1 MNTYEDLYNFLK
13 NNKIDLKSW
22 LEEKWEGK
30 DKQEVLLRLF
40 GKLGL
45 INKLNN
51 YTVCNGNFNLK
62 NITKQESFN
71 DIFYNKSN
79 KLINL
84 KDKGDSSDLTL
95 IHNKNDKH
103 LLAITSKNINKMN
116 VDNLDIDKI
125 LTNFNKYEKDGFK
138 MSLGICIRDINVFN
152 EMVKNIEYT
161 NNDLKNIIIKEDT
174 IVIDWNDLIESYN
187 LFKDIYGN
195 IEIKNIIKNNKHV
208 VVLRMHQ
215 KLGVIKTI
223 NMKNDNKNKIL
234 WGHIQR
240 SGKSYIMCGTII
252 EDSKNKDKCN
262 YLIIT
267 TAPNETIEQYIKT
280 FNCFQL
286 NHFNII
292 HLHGNNKN
300 PTLQNKNIIICSK
313 QFLDNKNN
321 IEPKS
326 KACKPTKIDIKRS
339 VNNYLK
345 KDNLP
350 LIKSYNDNEIK
361 ELREKYN
368 ITDDEILKDK
378 IGIQKIEKNK
388 INDIPWLK
396 GLNID
401 IRFLDESHNG
411 GTTELAQ
418 NTLEYYGKNSFT
430 IQITG
435 TYTKPVNDYNIPKEN
450 WILWD
455 LEDIRLCQNIDKEC
469 NIEKL
474 IKKHGN
480 EIKDIILQYSLH
492 NIKEEYSKYPELIVL
507 TNEIKDDIKKEII
520 ENTKDNNYGWSIES
534 SFLLKQGLNEKN
546 EIIYKD
552 EFQNE
557 NEATKIWYN
566 IFGKRSNFN
575 IPDKNYSDDIIFI
588 KRIEKICKNPTINSR
603 FIGDTEEPMIIMVF
617 LPQNNIDL
625 ISKATEKLLIKYN
638 IIPEYEI
645 ICINSNTT
653 KNPKQS
659 IEDART
665 RAKNS
670 NNKKGV
676 LVLSGR
682 QCSLGVS
689 IDNCDIVLL
698 LNNNMSFDMIYQMMF
713 RCMTEGKNKKCG
725 FVVDL
730 NIHRVNQT
738 IMIDYA
744 LLTKPDIHP
753 KEGIKYL
760 LQERLI
766 NLNPDHWMPTFGNNN
781 SDKINI
787 ICENIYNMYS
797 SNTEC
802 ALAHILERLKF
813 KQILLSKDEEKMFKL
828 MFQNNSSTKEV
839 KELIEKIKD
848 SLDTE
853 EENIKKGI
861 EKTKIENK
869 IKNEEYINYEEEEKE
884 EKFNYM
890 DILKHIIP
898 LICILTIH
906 NKETS
911 FIEMYNIIKQNINIY
926 DILIKQIISWYGKNV
941 DNNSIVQF
949 IETYIKYMKND
960 KEVNQ
965 IIRTVKE
972 LFAKNINNQ
981 NELSKLIDKYLIPQE
996 LEKKKNAEVS
1006 TPYKLRQEMLD
1017 KMPKDFWKKCNKVI
1031 EPCVGKGGFLIDII
1045 SRFMDG
1051 LKEEIL
1057 DEKIRYKKIVEECIY
1072 FSDINETNI
1081 FICKLLI
1088 DPYNEYKLNYN
1099 IGNTLELDIK
1109 KKWNLEKFNAVITN
1123 PPYNEDPE
1131 NSNDPH
1137 QKPVYQYWIYKFEK
1151 ICDYLLF
1158 ITPSKWFTSDDK
1170 LLVDLR
1176 EYMKKCKIQFII
1188 HYPNDNVFDNVK
1200 IKGGVSYYL
1209 IDKSFTG
1216 NTLFNEN
1223 MIEINKFDI
1232 ILEPKYY
1239 NLINYIEKYCT
1250 KNLSD
1255 LYSSQGTYI
1264 NGELEKLIKTKED
1277 NNSIVCYASQN
1288 KGFKSYINKNL
1299 IKKKYNYWKVI
1310 TTAAAYKGTSG
1321 FFKIFIGNE
1330 NEIHSRS
1337 YISFTVNSEL
1347 EAKSL
1352 ESYLKCKFT
1361 HVLLSSRKITHNLT
1375 NKNIFKWIP
1384 LVPLNK
1390 IWSNTEIY
1398 KYFNMSDDLI
1408 KCIED
1413 IKIEGC
1419 YDN

>member
-13 NNKIDLKSW
+13 NNSIDLKSW

-62 NITKQESFN
+62 NITKQETFKN
-71 DIFYNKSN
+71 IFYNDKN
-79 KLINL
+79 QLINL
-84 KDKGDSSDLTL
+84 KDKGDASDLTL

-103 LLAITSKNINKMN
+103 LLAITSKNINNLN
-116 VDNLDIDKI
+116 VGNLDIDKI
-125 LTNFNKYEKDGFK
+125 LTNFKKYEKDGFT
-138 MSLGICIRDINVFN
+138 MSLGICIRNINVFN

-161 NNDLKNIIIKEDT
+161 NNDLKNIIKKEDT

-215 KLGVIKTI
+215 KLGVIKTM
-223 NMKNDNKNKIL
+223 NMKNYNKNKIL

-262 YLIIT
+262 YLIMT
-267 TAPNETIEQYIKT
+267 TAPNETIEQYLYAL
-280 FNCFQL
+280 NCFQL
-286 NHFNII
+286 NDFNII
-292 HLHGNNKN
+292 NLNGNNKS
-300 PTLQNKNIIICSK
+300 PKLSNKNIIICSK
-313 QFLDNKNN
+313 QFLDNKNDLN
-321 IEPKS
+321 EKNT
-326 KACKPTKIDIKRS
+326 KNTKITKTDIKKS
-339 VNNYLK
+339 VNKHLE
-345 KDNLP
+345 KDN
-350 LIKSYNDNEIK
+350 KKTKTKYSDDEIEKLLK
-361 ELREKYN
+361 EYN
-368 ITDDEILKDK
+368 ITNEEILKDK
-378 IGIQKIEKNK
+378 SSNK
-388 INDIPWLK
+388 ITIIEWLK
-396 GLNID
+396 NMNID

-411 GTTELAQ
+411 GTTQLAKD
-418 NTLEYYGKNSFT
+418 TLEYYGKNSFT

-435 TYTKPVNDYNIPKEN
+435 TYSKTVNNYNIPKEN
-450 WILWD
+450 CILWD
-455 LEDIRLCQNIDKEC
+455 LEDIRLCQNIDKEG

-474 IKKHGN
+474 VSKHGN
-480 EIKDIILQYSLH
+480 EIKDIISQYSFD
-492 NIKEEYSKYPELIVL
+492 NIKEEYSKYPELMIL
-507 TNEIKDDIKKEII
+507 TNKLKEDVKKDII
-520 ENTKDNNYGWSIES
+520 ENTKDNNYGWSIEGA
-534 SFLLKQGLNEKN
+534 FLLKQGVNDKN
-546 EIIYKD
+546 EIIYED

-557 NEATKIWYN
+557 NECTKIWYN
-566 IFGKRSNFN
+566 IFGKRNNFN
-575 IPDKNYSDDIIFI
+575 IPDKDYPDDIVFM

-603 FIGDTEEPMIIMVF
+603 FIGDTKVPMIIMAF
-617 LPQNNIDL
+617 LPQENINL
-625 ISKATEKLLIKYN
+625 ISKATQKILEKNN
-638 IIPEYEI
+638 IIPDYEI
-645 ICINSNTT
+645 VSINSKVTDY
-653 KNPKQS
+653 PKKD
-659 IEDART
+659 IEDARIK
-665 RAKNS
+665 AINS
-670 NNKKGV
+670 NKKGV

-730 NIHRVNQT
+730 NIHRTNQT

-744 LLTKPDIHP
+744 LLTKPELHP
-753 KEGIKYL
+753 KEGIKYI
-760 LQERLI
+760 LQERLV
-766 NLNPDHWMPTFGNNN
+766 NLNPDHWMPTFGNNIN
-781 SDKINI
+781 KIEN
-787 ICENIYNMYS
+787 ICENVYNMYS
-797 SNTEC
+797 SNIES
-802 ALAHILERLKF
+802 ALSHILERLKF
-813 KQILLSKDEEKMFKL
+813 KQIMLSKDEEKLFKL
-828 MFQNNSSTKEV
+828 MFQSNGSEKE
-839 KELIEKIKD
+839 KKKLIEKIKD
-848 SLDTE
+848 SLNT

-861 EKTKIENK
+861 EKTEVENK
-869 IKNEEYINYEEEEKE
+869 IKNDTKEDEEEKE

-906 NKETS
+906 NTES
-911 FIEMYNIIKQNINIY
+911 SLIEMYNIIEQNSNIY

-1109 KKWNLEKFNAVITN
+1109 KKWNLDKFNAVITN

-1216 NTLFNEN
+1216 NTLFNDN

-1264 NGELEKLIKTKED
+1264 NGELEKLIKTKQD

-1337 YISFTVNSEL
+1337 YISFTVNNEL

>member
-1 MNTYEDLYNFLK
+1 MDTYKDLYNFLK
-13 NNKIDLKSW
+13 SYNGNLQDW

-40 GKLGL
+40 AKLGL
-45 INKLNN
+45 IHKLNN
-51 YTVCNGNFNLK
+51 YLCCKGNFN
-62 NITKQESFN
+62 TKTIIKSENN
-71 DIFYNKSN
+71 DIFFDNKN
-79 KLINL
+79 QLIKL
-84 KDKGDSSDLTL
+84 KDKGDSSDLTCM
-95 IHNKNDKH
+95 NKNNDKH
-103 LLAITSKNINKMN
+103 ILPFTSKNINNLN
-116 VDNLDIDKI
+116 VGNLDIDKI
-125 LTNFNKYEKDGFK
+125 LTNFKKYEKDGYI
-138 MSLGICIRDINVFN
+138 MSLGICIRNINEFN

-161 NNDLKNIIIKEDT
+161 NCDLKNIITKEDT
-174 IVIDWNDLIESYN
+174 IIIDWNDLIESYFM
-187 LFKDIYGN
+187 FKNVYSHLTIEN
-195 IEIKNIIKNNKHV
+195 IINNNKNI
-208 VVLRMHQ
+208 VVLKMHQ
-215 KLGVIKTI
+215 QLGVIKTMK
-223 NMKNDNKNKIL
+223 MKNNNKNKIL

-252 EDSKNKDKCN
+252 EDSKNKNKCN

-267 TAPNETIEQYIKT
+267 TAPNETIEQYINT

-286 NHFNII
+286 NDFNII
-292 HLHGNNKN
+292 NLNGSNKN
-300 PTLQNKNIIICSK
+300 PDIKNKNIIICSK
-313 QFLDNKNN
+313 QFLDNKND

-326 KACKPTKIDIKRS
+326 KASKLSKTDIKKS
-339 VNNYLK
+339 INKHLKNNSKPIIK
-345 KDNLP
+345 KYEE
-350 LIKSYNDNEIK
+350 KEIK
-361 ELREKYN
+361 ELLIKYN
-368 ITDDEILKDK
+368 ITNDEIFNDK
-378 IGIQKIEKNK
+378 KQVVKNK

-396 GLNID
+396 ELNID
-401 IRFLDESHNG
+401 MRFLDESHNG
-411 GTTELAQ
+411 GTTELAK

-435 TYTKPVNDYNIPKEN
+435 TYNKPVNDYNIPKEN
-450 WILWD
+450 CILWD
-455 LEDIRLCQNIDKEC
+455 LEDIRLCQNIDKEG
-469 NIEKL
+469 NLEKL
-474 IKKHGN
+474 IKKHGD
-480 EIKDIILQYSLH
+480 EIKNIISQYSVY
-492 NIKEEYSKYPELIVL
+492 NIKEEYSKYPELMVL
-507 TNEIKDDIKKEII
+507 THKIKDNIKKEII
-520 ENTKDNNYGWSIES
+520 EDTKDNNYGWSIEAA
-534 SFLLKQGLNEKN
+534 FLLKQGVNEKN
-546 EIIYKD
+546 EITYKD

-557 NEATKIWYN
+557 NEAIKIWYN
-566 IFGKRSNFN
+566 IFGKQNNFN
-575 IPDKNYSDDIIFI
+575 IPDKDYPDDIVFM

-625 ISKATEKLLIKYN
+625 ISKAIEKILVKYN

-653 KNPKQS
+653 LNPKQS
-659 IEDART
+659 IENARIK
-665 RAKNS
+665 AKNS
-670 NNKKGV
+670 NKKGV

-744 LLTKPDIHP
+744 LLTQPELHP
-753 KEGIKYL
+753 KEGVKYL

-766 NLNPDHWMPTFGNNN
+766 NLNPDHWMSTFGNNI
-781 SDKINI
+781 DKIN
-787 ICENIYNMYS
+787 NISEDVYNMYS
-797 SNTEC
+797 SNTES
-802 ALAHILERLKF
+802 ALSHILERLKF
-813 KQILLSKDEEKMFKL
+813 KQILLSKDEEKLFKL
-828 MFQNNSSTKEV
+828 MFQNNGSIKEI
-839 KELIEKIKD
+839 KKSIEQIND
-848 SLDTE
+848 LSDTE

-861 EKTKIENK
+861 EKTKVS
-869 IKNEEYINYEEEEKE
+869 KNDKE
-884 EKFNYM
+884 EDTENTSEAGEDIKFNYM

-906 NKETS
+906 NEETS
-911 FIEMYNIIKQNINIY
+911 FIEMYNIIQENSNIY
-926 DILIKQIISWYGKNV
+926 DILIKQIISWYGKNI
-941 DNNSIVQF
+941 DNNSINQY
-949 IETYIKYMKND
+949 INIYIKYMKND
-960 KEVNQ
+960 KETNQ

-972 LFAKNINNQ
+972 LFSKNIENQ
-981 NELSKLIDKYLIPQE
+981 DELSKLIDKYLIPQE

-1006 TPYKLRQEMLD
+1006 TPYKLRNEMLD
-1017 KMPKDFWKKCNKVI
+1017 KMPDFFWKKYNTVF
-1031 EPCVGKGGFLIDII
+1031 EPCVGKGGFLISII
-1045 SRFMDG
+1045 GKFMNG
-1051 LKEEIL
+1051 LKEEII
-1057 DEKIRYKKIVEECIY
+1057 DEKNRYKKIVEECIY

-1109 KKWNLEKFNAVITN
+1109 KKWNLDKFDAVIGN
-1123 PPYNEDPE
+1123 PPYNEDPA

-1137 QKPVYQYWIYKFEK
+1137 QKPIYQDWIYKFEK

-1158 ITPSKWFTSDDK
+1158 ITPSKWFTSDDT
-1170 LLVDLR
+1170 LLINLR
-1176 EYMKKCKIQFII
+1176 EYMKNCKIRFII

-1209 IDKSFTG
+1209 IDKSFNG
-1216 NTLFNEN
+1216 NTLFNDN
-1223 MIEINKFDI
+1223 VIEINKFDI

-1239 NLINYIEKYCT
+1239 NLINYIEKYC
-1250 KNLSD
+1250 KNNLSN
-1255 LYSSQGTYI
+1255 LYASQGTYI
-1264 NGELEKLIKTKED
+1264 NSKSEKLIKDKK
-1277 NNSIVCYASQN
+1277 NNDTILCYTSQN
-1288 KGFKSYINKNL
+1288 KGFKSYIDTKL
-1299 IKKKYNYWKVI
+1299 ITKDYNYWKVI

-1321 FFKIFIGNE
+1321 FFKVFIGNN

-1390 IWSNTEIY
+1390 IWTNKEIY
-1398 KYFNMSDDLI
+1398 KYFNICDDLI
-1408 KCIED
+1408 KNINDIE
-1413 IKIEGC
+1413 IEGC
-1419 YDN
+1419 FTD